1 MMPTYSTGEG
11 IAVGDWVR
19 VLVPTLGVW
28 HHGVVLRIFWVGHGF
43 AVEVAHNMKSRGV
56 TASDWYEFSG
66 GGVVFLHRRHS
77 TIIEVQASL
86 ARIEYNLGQPYHL
99 FAQNCEHFA
108 SFVFSGKAQS
118 ETVRTVGTIAACV
131 LVIGW
136 LASD

>member
-19 VLVPTLGVW
+19 VFVPTLSVW
-28 HHGVVLRIFWVGHGF
+28 HHGVVRRIFWVGHGF
-43 AVEVAHNMKSRGV
+43 AVEIAHNMKSSGV

-77 TIIEVQASL
+77 TMVEVQASL
-86 ARIEYNLGQPYHL
+86 ARIEYNLAQPYHL
-99 FAQNCEHFA
+99 IAQNCEHFA
-108 SFVFSGKAQS
+108 SFVFSGKAES
-118 ETVRTVGTIAACV
+118 EALRTVGTIAACV

-136 LASD
+136 LASE

>member
-19 VLVPTLGVW
+19 VFVPTLGVW
-28 HHGVVLRIFWVGHGF
+28 HHGVVRRIFWVGHGF

-86 ARIEYNLGQPYHL
+86 ARIEYSLGQPYHL
-99 FAQNCEHFA
+99 FAQNCEHFT
-108 SFVFSGKAQS
+108 SFVFSGKAES
-118 ETVRTVGTIAACV
+118 ETLRTVGTIAACV

-136 LASD
+136 LASE